1 MSGIEHGSLV
11 RRLPIAT
18 NLSHSGRNLLE
29 LRLGL
34 VQLLVD
40 DLGLVVAAQVY
51 RGLKVGANVSLLL
64 DWQSIHISVNGY
76 FNK

>member
-1 MSGIEHGSLV
+1 MSGIERGSMV
-11 RRLPIAT
+11 RRLSTAT

-40 DLGLVVAAQVY
+40 DLGLVVAAQVH
-51 RGLKVGANVSLLL
+51 RGLKSL
-64 DWQSIHISVNGY
+64 G
-76 FNK
+76 

>member
-11 RRLPIAT
+11 RRLSTAT

-51 RGLKVGANVSLLL
+51 RGLKVGANVTLLL
-64 DWQSIHISVNGY
+64 VWQ
-76 FNK
+76 